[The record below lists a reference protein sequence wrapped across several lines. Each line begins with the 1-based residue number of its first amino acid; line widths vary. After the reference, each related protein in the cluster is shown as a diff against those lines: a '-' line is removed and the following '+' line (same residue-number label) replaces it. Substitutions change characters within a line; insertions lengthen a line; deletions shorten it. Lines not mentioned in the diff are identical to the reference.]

1 MIKTVTFLLKSV
13 GRNKQESSKANINF
27 YIADQFKTIRN
38 LNFLT
43 ILVETDSSFYKL
55 KGKKS
60 FPSKH
65 VVFLLFKY
73 RKWWQCEQIWAR
85 RKKIIQYFKVYI
97 MYNIKQNLNL
107 SLYNFLFD
115 WICRLPWF
123 KSHQVLNMS

>member
-13 GRNKQESSKANINF
+13 GRNKQESSKANIGF

-43 ILVETDSSFYKL
+43 ILVETDSSFCKL

-85 RKKIIQYFKVYI
+85 RKKLF
-97 MYNIKQNLNL
+97 NILE
-107 SLYNFLFD
+107 F
-115 WICRLPWF
+115 
-123 KSHQVLNMS
+123 M